1 MNQTPTP
8 LVRIE
13 GLIKTYGKTRALHG
27 LSLDIAP
34 GRIIGLVGEN
44 GCGKTTL
51 MKILAGVLAE
61 WQGRVEINGRA
72 PGPETKAEIA
82 FLPCADFLDTSLNAE
97 KAIALYER
105 FFADFDADKARR
117 TIDYFGLPKDR
128 TLKEMSRGMG
138 QKLQIALVMARRVRL
153 YVLTSRSPAS
163 TRRPATSSS
172 KGSCATSTRTPRCSC
187 PPTSSPTS
195 SRSSTRSSCS
205 RRAVFSS
212 PETPTTCATSTA
224 CPSTSSSGRNTADVR
239 HTLRPGIP

>member
-13 GLIKTYGKTRALHG
+13 GLIKAYGKTRALHG

-82 FLPCADFLDTSLNAE
+82 FLPCADFLDTSLTIE

-138 QKLQIALVMARRVRL
+138 QKLQIALVMARKARL
-153 YVLTSRSPAS
+153 YVLDEPISGVDPAARDIILEGILRDFDPDSSMLLS
-163 TRRPATSSS
+163 THLISDVEPILDEVIML
-172 KGSCATSTRTPRCSC
+172 K
-187 PPTSSPTS
+187 
-195 SRSSTRSSCS
+195 
-205 RRAVFSS
+205 
-212 PETPTTCATSTA
+212 E
-224 CPSTSSSGRNTADVR
+224 GRLLLAGNADD
-239 HTLRPGIP
+239 LRDEHGMSLDQLFRKEYR

>member
-82 FLPCADFLDTSLNAE
+82 FLPCADFLDTSLTIE

-105 FFADFDADKARR
+105 FFADFEADKARR

-138 QKLQIALVMARRVRL
+138 QKLQIALVMARRARL
-153 YVLTSRSPAS
+153 YVLDEPISGVDPAARDIILEGILRDFDPDSSMLLS
-163 TRRPATSSS
+163 THLISDVEPILDEVIML
-172 KGSCATSTRTPRCSC
+172 K
-187 PPTSSPTS
+187 
-195 SRSSTRSSCS
+195 
-205 RRAVFSS
+205 
-212 PETPTTCATSTA
+212 E
-224 CPSTSSSGRNTADVR
+224 GRLLLAGNADD
-239 HTLRPGIP
+239 LRDEHGMSLDQLFRKEYR

>member
-13 GLIKTYGKTRALHG
+13 GLIKAYGKTRALHG

-72 PGPETKAEIA
+72 PGAETKAEIA
-82 FLPCADFLDTSLNAE
+82 FLPCADFLDTSLTIE

-138 QKLQIALVMARRVRL
+138 QKLQIALVMARKARL
-153 YVLTSRSPAS
+153 YVLDEPISGVDPAARDIILEGILRDFDPDSSMLLS
-163 TRRPATSSS
+163 THLISDVEPILDEVIML
-172 KGSCATSTRTPRCSC
+172 K
-187 PPTSSPTS
+187 
-195 SRSSTRSSCS
+195 
-205 RRAVFSS
+205 
-212 PETPTTCATSTA
+212 E
-224 CPSTSSSGRNTADVR
+224 GRLLLAGNADD
-239 HTLRPGIP
+239 LRDEHGMSLDQLFRKEYR

>member
-97 KAIALYER
+97 KVIALYER

-138 QKLQIALVMARRVRL
+138 QKLQIFEFGPKRTKTKKKRKTYHLSFFFSYL
-153 YVLTSRSPAS
+153 YKIGHLLF
-163 TRRPATSSS
+163 
-172 KGSCATSTRTPRCSC
+172 CY
-187 PPTSSPTS
+187 
-195 SRSSTRSSCS
+195 
-205 RRAVFSS
+205 
-212 PETPTTCATSTA
+212 
-224 CPSTSSSGRNTADVR
+224 
-239 HTLRPGIP
+239 

>member
-13 GLIKTYGKTRALHG
+13 GLIKAYGKTRALHG

-72 PGPETKAEIA
+72 PGVETKAEIA
-82 FLPCADFLDTSLNAE
+82 FLPCADFLDTSLTSE

-138 QKLQIALVMARRVRL
+138 QKLQIALVMARRARL
-153 YVLTSRSPAS
+153 YVLDEPISGVDPAARDIILEGILRDFDPDSSMLLS
-163 TRRPATSSS
+163 THLISDVEPILDEVIML
-172 KGSCATSTRTPRCSC
+172 K
-187 PPTSSPTS
+187 
-195 SRSSTRSSCS
+195 
-205 RRAVFSS
+205 
-212 PETPTTCATSTA
+212 E
-224 CPSTSSSGRNTADVR
+224 GRLLLAGNADD
-239 HTLRPGIP
+239 LRDEHGMSLDQLFRKEYR

>member
-13 GLIKTYGKTRALHG
+13 GLIKAYGKTRALHG

-72 PGPETKAEIA
+72 PGAETKAEIA
-82 FLPCADFLDTSLNAE
+82 FLPCADFLDTSLTIE

-138 QKLQIALVMARRVRL
+138 QKLQIALVMARRARL
-153 YVLTSRSPAS
+153 YVLDEPISGVDPAARAIILEGILRDFDPDSSMLLS
-163 TRRPATSSS
+163 THLISDVEPILDEVIML
-172 KGSCATSTRTPRCSC
+172 K
-187 PPTSSPTS
+187 
-195 SRSSTRSSCS
+195 
-205 RRAVFSS
+205 
-212 PETPTTCATSTA
+212 E
-224 CPSTSSSGRNTADVR
+224 GRLLLAGNADD
-239 HTLRPGIP
+239 LRDEHGMFLDQLFRKEYR

>member
-13 GLIKTYGKTRALHG
+13 GLIKAYGKTRALHG

-72 PGPETKAEIA
+72 PGAETKAEIA
-82 FLPCADFLDTSLNAE
+82 FLPCADFLDTSLTIE

-138 QKLQIALVMARRVRL
+138 QKLQIALVMARRARL
-153 YVLTSRSPAS
+153 YVLDEPISGVDPAARAIILEGILRDFDPDSSMLLS
-163 TRRPATSSS
+163 THLISDVEPILDEVIML
-172 KGSCATSTRTPRCSC
+172 K
-187 PPTSSPTS
+187 
-195 SRSSTRSSCS
+195 
-205 RRAVFSS
+205 
-212 PETPTTCATSTA
+212 E
-224 CPSTSSSGRNTADVR
+224 GRLLLAGNADD
-239 HTLRPGIP
+239 LRDEHGMSLDQLFRKEYR

>member
-13 GLIKTYGKTRALHG
+13 GLIKTYGKTRALYG
-27 LSLDIAP
+27 LNLDIAP

-138 QKLQIALVMARRVRL
+138 QKLQIALVMARRARL
-153 YVLTSRSPAS
+153 YVLDEPISGVDPAARDIILEGILRDFDPDSSMLLS
-163 TRRPATSSS
+163 THLISDVEPILDEVIML
-172 KGSCATSTRTPRCSC
+172 K
-187 PPTSSPTS
+187 
-195 SRSSTRSSCS
+195 
-205 RRAVFSS
+205 
-212 PETPTTCATSTA
+212 E
-224 CPSTSSSGRNTADVR
+224 GRLLLAGNADD
-239 HTLRPGIP
+239 LRDEHGMSLDQLFRKEYR